1 MDSKSKNTPKYYSQI
16 CLQKPKEY
24 SNYSNYQLKF
34 SDNIDDYEIGEKIG
48 RGKYSDVFK
57 GYDSKRDFR
66 TIIKILKPVRSD
78 KYRREIK
85 ILEELSGGP
94 HIV

>member
-1 MDSKSKNTPKYYSQI
+1 MT
-16 CLQKPKEY
+16 
-24 SNYSNYQLKF
+24 F
-34 SDNIDDYEIGEKIG
+34 GGNIDDYEIGEKIG

-57 GYDSKRDFR
+57 GYDSKRDKKA
-66 TIIKILKPVRSD
+66 IIKILKPVRSD

-85 ILEELSGGP
+85 ILKELRGGQ

>member
-1 MDSKSKNTPKYYSQI
+1 MEQLSLPKYYANV
-16 CLQKPKEY
+16 CKEMPKEY
-24 SNYSNYQLKF
+24 SNYSNYQIRF
-34 SDNIDDYEIGEKIG
+34 DGNINDYEIGEKIG

-57 GYDSKRDFR
+57 GYDCKRDKKA
-66 TIIKILKPVRSD
+66 IIKILKPVRSD

-85 ILEELSGGP
+85 ILNELKGGN